1 MKTPTQAKAPNS
13 SNPGNEHHSR
23 HVANPVTERHNPSHK
38 QKSNNNAHP
47 GIPIVGA
54 LAPAARRSADLDRA
68 NPDQAGLSIF
78 TGRST

>member
-1 MKTPTQAKAPNS
+1 MKTPAQAKAPDS
-13 SNPGNEHHSR
+13 SNPATEHHLR
-23 HVANPVTERHNPSHK
+23 HVIDPVTERHNPSHK
-38 QKSNNNAHP
+38 QKKNNNAHP

-54 LAPAARRSADLDRA
+54 LAPTAHRSADLDRA